1 MVSAHRAAA
10 FYGLNE
16 GVNNHITARI
26 KLEKSDVML
35 MLPFGIQVNFVYKR
49 YEIIIQ
55 YSGLKQKFLT
65 FYKFPLMMKIS
76 KKISAIDPPK
86 I

>member
-1 MVSAHRAAA
+1 MNWGVLKFKKKVTEYIIRVELVSAHQAAA

-35 MLPFGIQVNFVYKR
+35 MLPFGIQVNFANKR
-49 YEIIIQ
+49 Y
-55 YSGLKQKFLT
+55 
-65 FYKFPLMMKIS
+65 
-76 KKISAIDPPK
+76 
-86 I
+86 